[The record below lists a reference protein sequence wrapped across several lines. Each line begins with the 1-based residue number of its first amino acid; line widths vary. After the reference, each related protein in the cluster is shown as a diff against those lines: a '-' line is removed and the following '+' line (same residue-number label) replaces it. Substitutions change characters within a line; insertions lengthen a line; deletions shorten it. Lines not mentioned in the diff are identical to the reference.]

1 MDKKRLRGLFTSTII
16 VIVLLAIDQVTKLLV
31 DAYLMPLGTSYPIW
45 EGVFH
50 LTSVHNKGAAFG
62 MLSDSF
68 ILLVSSRIIAS
79 LLILY
84 LIIRYQDRWHRVL
97 RLCLLAILAGAL
109 GNLIDQLAFGY
120 VRDMFDFRLINFA
133 VFNVADSYITVG
145 AIAMAIF
152 ILFTPEGDLIMERIS
167 SSKKEKAGDG
177 LDGEDGPVDCDKDNR
192 LDTGDGTQK
201 EDAGDRGYG
210 EMDH

>member
-167 SSKKEKAGDG
+167 SSKKEKSGDG

>member
-145 AIAMAIF
+145 AIAMALF
-152 ILFTPEGDLIMERIS
+152 ILFTPEGDLKMERLS

>member
-68 ILLVSSRIIAS
+68 ILLISSRIIAS

>member
-152 ILFTPEGDLIMERIS
+152 ILFTPEGDLIMERLS

-177 LDGEDGPVDCDKDNR
+177 LDGEDGHVDCDKGNR

>member
-152 ILFTPEGDLIMERIS
+152 ILFTPEGDLIMERLS

-177 LDGEDGPVDCDKDNR
+177 LDGEDGPVDCDKGNR

>member
-152 ILFTPEGDLIMERIS
+152 ILFTPEGDLIMERLS

-177 LDGEDGPVDCDKDNR
+177 LDGERWPR
-192 LDTGDGTQK
+192 
-201 EDAGDRGYG
+201 
-210 EMDH
+210 